1 MKVRTVDV
9 QPLDDGEK
17 ETTTLPPTFTLDN
30 GGTDT
35 NVEPLEPHDTVDV
48 GNVDID
54 ELTKLDAGS
63 PEELDAETANEIV
76 RQNADAEVLRK

>member
-9 QPLDDGEK
+9 KPLDDGEK
-17 ETTTLPPTFTLDN
+17 ETTTLPPTFSPDN
-30 GGTDT
+30 GSTDT